1 MQVKDAKVENAASAK
16 GKEGKSGQVFLWV
29 IASLTREDR
38 FLVCIFPIFY
48 ISYATYIILATQ
60 VIFPSWLPSP
70 WQRPFHVELGLI
82 YNFMSSFSRSIG
94 WREWFWS
101 QVNLGSN
108 PDSTLY
114 WSCAIDTVI
123 VTNLSLNLHVRI

>member
-1 MQVKDAKVENAASAK
+1 M
-16 GKEGKSGQVFLWV
+16 
-29 IASLTREDR
+29 
-38 FLVCIFPIFY
+38 
-48 ISYATYIILATQ
+48 TQ

-70 WQRPFHVELGLI
+70 WQWPFHVELGLI
-82 YNFMSSFSRSIG
+82 YNFRSSFSRSMG

-114 WSCAIDTVI
+114 WSCATDPVI
-123 VTNLSLNLHVRI
+123 VTNLSLDLHVKI